1 MEEVSQRKNKKYSA
15 PVKQSCTEGWC
26 APCSQWK
33 GLCRKDN
40 RLGLEP
46 PGHHKSLTMAADQE
60 GQGVGECFSHIG
72 QELSIPGR
80 VTCVRGS
87 KVQRP

>member
-1 MEEVSQRKNKKYSA
+1 MEEVSPAQRGGVHHAVS
-15 PVKQSCTEGWC
+15 G
-26 APCSQWK
+26 
-33 GLCRKDN
+33 RDN

-60 GQGVGECFSHIG
+60 RQGVGECFSHIG
-72 QELSIPGR
+72 QELCIAGR

-87 KVQRP
+87 EDPKPPMTYES